1 MEELI
6 MKMHEEAMDLQQ
18 AVTTMRGI
26 LDELRD
32 MICAEECRVAENS
45 YNDKS
50 DVERATLRC
59 KDVRRALGDAA
70 GICEEAQHI
79 LKEREDAE
87 RNRSSKDDKGSSAE

>member
-26 LDELRD
+26 LDEIRD
-32 MICAEECRVAENS
+32 MICAEECRTARSS

-50 DVERATLRC
+50 DVERAQLRC
-59 KDVRRALGDAA
+59 EDIRRALGYAA
-70 GICEEAQHI
+70 GICSEAQHI

-87 RNRSSKDDKGSSAE
+87 RNRSSEDNKGSSAE

>member
-18 AVTTMRGI
+18 VGQMMKDI

-32 MICAEECRVAENS
+32 MICAEECRVAENP
-45 YNDKS
+45 YNDKT

-87 RNRSSKDDKGSSAE
+87 RNRSSEDDKGSSAE

>member
-18 AVTTMRGI
+18 TVTTMRGI
-26 LDELRD
+26 LDEIRD
-32 MICAEECRVAENS
+32 MICAEECRTARNS

-50 DVERATLRC
+50 DVERAQLRC
-59 KDVRRALGDAA
+59 EDIRRALGDAA
-70 GICEEAQHI
+70 GICSEAQHI

-87 RNRSSKDDKGSSAE
+87 RNRSSEDNKGSSAE